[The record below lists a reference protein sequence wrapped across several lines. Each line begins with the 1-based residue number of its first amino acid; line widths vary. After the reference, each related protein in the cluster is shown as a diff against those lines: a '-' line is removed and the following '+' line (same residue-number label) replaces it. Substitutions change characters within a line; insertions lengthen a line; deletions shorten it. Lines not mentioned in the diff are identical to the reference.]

1 MSSQLWKYY
10 LQDDV
15 DRFRHLLETA
25 SYNVRPNQHR
35 AQSMQTPAAVSSS
48 PGTLSTSPTLLAK
61 MRKPSNF
68 SPHAANMPPLTKADI
83 NWRDSNGMTLLH
95 HAASSTTENALEF
108 AQALVEHPLID
119 LYPQDAEN
127 SWTALH
133 RAFYFGNI
141 TIARAILERD
151 SSDALR
157 RGIGGGLVKMKDRE
171 GLGPLDL
178 YAATIKDRTLRPE
191 GQRRPRAASDA
202 SEEEVDMDN
211 EQEIRSR
218 VNVFATNISGD
229 EVYTFGS
236 NKNITLGFGDED
248 DRQHPER
255 ITLKRPDHLLQ
266 RFYREHVKEYEKT
279 WATFDPVITQT
290 GHSAL
295 PRSLPVE
302 SMPWAV
308 KNRPLI
314 IQDVFMS
321 KLSTLVLTT
330 DPESNLYMCGHG
342 PGGRLGVGDEQS
354 RFRFVCVDGGALSH
368 KKIVTVALGQNHT
381 LAVDDRGEVFSWGS
395 NGYGQLGYTLPKTG
409 FKDEDPVSCVPAQI
423 FGPLKREIV
432 IGVAASRI
440 HSVAY
445 TSTSL
450 YTFGKNEGQLGIVDS
465 DARSLEFQVT
475 PRKVAASRFAAPI
488 VSVAAID
495 RATVCLLENHDVWV
509 FANYGYA
516 KIQFPLDGSNSFLK
530 DSFRVTRYDDTV
542 NHVSK
547 ITAGGD
553 TICAMSSSG
562 EVYTLSVSQRQDQGT
577 ASTTNPTKIRGALST
592 PQEIWS
598 LKKNNMAARD
608 VGVDADGSII
618 LTTEE
623 GSVWKR
629 SRRTKIKDGKSLEAI
644 QYKPKDYK
652 FSRIAGLSR
661 VTAVRSSAYGAYA
674 AVRRDCDVTKTQ
686 TLVEEQNIWSD
697 LFPLLCFHD
706 LSVQEDIPDSE
717 SEEPQPR
724 FWQGRKKLGEVQL
737 LRKHLLQSKDIEK
750 DLEEHLQQAANDN
763 FSEFDVIIA
772 SNVSDMRFP
781 AHQFILAGR
790 SRVLRAGLQTFNDN
804 HGGGFSVHD
813 LLIGERD
820 SSGRPV
826 LIFQGLDTL
835 TLVDFLLY
843 CYTDT
848 IVDFWHHTR
857 GSPKA
862 FRYRQVR
869 TELMKVAAKLE
880 LLKLEPAVRQMIE
893 PERCLHMDFEIATR
907 DQNYFANGDIRVQ
920 LSDGEVLVHG
930 AMVCQRC
937 PFFEG
942 MFMGRAG
949 GRWLEERR
957 GLLQNAS
964 DAVDVD
970 LQHIESDIFHMVL
983 RHIYADTGEELFD
996 DIVSADLDEFL
1007 DVVMEVMAV
1016 ANELMLDR
1024 LSQVCQRVVG
1034 QHVTTRNVCG
1044 LLNAI
1049 APSSVTEFKDASLEY
1064 LCLSLEAMLQGGLLD
1079 ELEEDLLLELDD
1091 IVRANQLALM
1101 PFAKS
1106 GRAEALLHERH
1117 PELAALIDR
1126 DRRIKLDSIMLHSK
1140 YQDLDGWGPNSF
1152 RGGSLDDGAYAKQK
1166 ARRKSK
1172 DAQAAAIDSTPR
1184 TKAAVPFLGTSIEES
1199 SLMDSIGAQSNAV
1212 ESEFERA
1219 LRSDTAVGTPTESWL
1234 DARGKSVTPHVATPK
1249 QSGLTPGM
1257 APATPA
1263 SSSSVPWAATPSPGA
1278 KLEMRDIMA
1287 QASSS
1292 RVSNLSL
1299 GIAASR
1305 EKASE
1310 DASAARS
1317 AAKMSQKER
1326 KRMQQVQQTAVVEIE
1341 EQIAAKVASP
1351 WQVVSGQKIPS
1362 LKDVIGEKPPSP
1374 GPSHRPQPVTR
1385 PSNTPQL
1392 TMRQTIAN
1400 PRPSP
1405 KPSAAFAASPKSLGP
1420 GSPIT
1425 SGHPS
1430 PRLGPQRV
1438 PSTQNTVKSPAPVS
1452 PHTQAQ
1458 AGPSL
1463 PVRPTPT
1470 PRQSQPQ
1477 SQRKPSQQTIASTL
1491 APPPPPD
1498 LTSRSFP
1505 SIQSVVHNPRV
1516 AEPALQLS
1524 LQEILE
1530 QQQYEKDIIKEA
1542 AAARSLQEIQAEQ
1555 EFQEWWD
1562 KEAARMKEDEEFAR
1576 LVAEGKTP
1584 ELAGAGKKKG
1594 GKRGG
1599 KQGQEKKKDVPQAQP
1614 ISQGQAASQGHA
1626 TPQGQAPK
1634 PRGGRGRGRGGAAVA
1649 HTPAAGSKA

>member
-25 SYNVRPNQHR
+25 SYNVRPNQHK

-68 SPHAANMPPLTKADI
+68 SPHAGNMPSLTKADI

-157 RGIGGGLVKMKDRE
+157 RGIGGGLVKIKDRE

-255 ITLKRPDHLLQ
+255 ITLKRPDRLLQ

-321 KLSTLVLTT
+321 KLSTAVLTT

-409 FKDEDPVSCVPAQI
+409 IKDEDPVSCVPAQI

-465 DARSLEFQVT
+465 DARSLEYQVT

-530 DSFRVTRYDDTV
+530 DSFRITRYDDTV
-542 NHVSK
+542 NHISK

-562 EVYTLSVSQRQDQGT
+562 EVYTLSVSQRQDQST

-706 LSVQEDIPDSE
+706 LSVQEDVPDSE

-724 FWQGRKKLGEVQL
+724 FWQGRKKLDEVQL

-750 DLEEHLQQAANDN
+750 DLEEHLRQAANEN

-772 SNVSDMRFP
+772 SNVSDLRFP

-790 SRVLRAGLQTFNDN
+790 SRVLRASLQTFND
-804 HGGGFSVHD
+804 GGDFSVPD
-813 LLIGERD
+813 LLICERD

-970 LQHIESDIFHMVL
+970 LQHIESDVFRMVL

-1152 RGGSLDDGAYAKQK
+1152 RGGSLDDGAHAKQK

-1184 TKAAVPFLGTSIEES
+1184 TKAAVSFLGTSIEES
-1199 SLMDSIGAQSNAV
+1199 SPMDSIGARSNGV
-1212 ESEFERA
+1212 ESEFERV

-1234 DARGKSVTPHVATPK
+1234 DARGKSVTPHAGTPK
-1249 QSGLTPGM
+1249 QGGLIPGM

-1362 LKDVIGEKPPSP
+1362 LKDVIGDKPPSP
-1374 GPSHRPQPVTR
+1374 GPSNRPQPVTR

-1430 PRLGPQRV
+1430 PRLGPQRA
-1438 PSTQNTVKSPAPVS
+1438 PSTQNTVKSPAPAS
-1452 PHTQAQ
+1452 PHIQAQ

-1505 SIQSVVHNPRV
+1505 SIQSVVHNPRA

-1562 KEAARMKEDEEFAR
+1562 KEAARMREDEEFAR

-1584 ELAGAGKKKG
+1584 EVTGVGKKKG

-1599 KQGQEKKKDVPQAQP
+1599 KQGQEKKKDVSQAQP
-1614 ISQGQAASQGHA
+1614 ISQGQA

-1649 HTPAAGSKA
+1649 HTTAGSSKS

>member
-1 MSSQLWKYY
+1 
-10 LQDDV
+10 
-15 DRFRHLLETA
+15 
-25 SYNVRPNQHR
+25 
-35 AQSMQTPAAVSSS
+35 
-48 PGTLSTSPTLLAK
+48 
-61 MRKPSNF
+61 
-68 SPHAANMPPLTKADI
+68 
-83 NWRDSNGMTLLH
+83 MTLLH

-119 LYPQDAEN
+119 LYLQDAEN

-157 RGIGGGLVKMKDRE
+157 RGIGGALVKMKDRE

-202 SEEEVDMDN
+202 SEEEVNMDD
-211 EQEIRSR
+211 EQEIRQR
-218 VNVFATNISGD
+218 VIEFATNISGD

-266 RFYREHVKEYEKT
+266 RFYREHVREYERT
-279 WATFDPVITQT
+279 WTTFDPVITQT
-290 GHSAL
+290 GRSAL

-302 SMPWAV
+302 SMPWVV

-321 KLSTLVLTT
+321 KLSTAVLTT

-342 PGGRLGVGDEQS
+342 PGGRLGTGDEQS
-354 RFRFVCVDGGALSH
+354 RFRFVCIDGGALSR
-368 KKIVTVALGQNHT
+368 KKIATVALGQNHT

-465 DARSLEFQVT
+465 DARSLEYQVA

-516 KIQFPLDGSNSFLK
+516 KIQFPLDGSSSFLK

-542 NHVSK
+542 NHISK

-562 EVYTLSVSQRQDQGT
+562 EVYTLSVSQRQDQGN
-577 ASTTNPTKIRGALST
+577 ASTTNPTKIRGALSA

-629 SRRTKIKDGKSLEAI
+629 SRRTKIKDGKSLDTI

-706 LSVQEDIPDSE
+706 LNVHEDVPDSE

-724 FWQGRKKLGEVQL
+724 FWQGRKKPDELQL

-750 DLEEHLQQAANDN
+750 DLERHLRLAADEES
-763 FSEFDVIIA
+763 SEFDAIIA
-772 SNVSDMRFP
+772 SNVCELRFP
-781 AHQFILAGR
+781 AHRFVLAGR
-790 SRVLRAGLQTFNDN
+790 SRVLRAGLQTFRD
-804 HGGGFSVHD
+804 GGDFSVPD
-813 LLIGERD
+813 LLICERD
-820 SSGRPV
+820 PSGRPV

-843 CYTDT
+843 CYTDS

-857 GSPKA
+857 GSPLA

-869 TELMKVAAKLE
+869 TELMKVSAKLE

-907 DQNYFANGDIRVQ
+907 DHNYFANGDIRVQ

-930 AMVCQRC
+930 ALVCQRC

-970 LQHIESDIFHMVL
+970 LQHIESNIFRMVL
-983 RHIYADTGEELFD
+983 RHIYSDTGEELFD

-1034 QHVTTRNVCG
+1034 QHVTTRYVCG

-1117 PELAALIDR
+1117 PELAGLIDR
-1126 DRRIKLDSIMLHSK
+1126 DRRVKLDSIMLHSK

-1166 ARRKSK
+1166 ARRKSR
-1172 DAQAAAIDSTPR
+1172 DAQSSAIDSTPR

-1199 SLMDSIGAQSNAV
+1199 SPLDLGTRLRGGD
-1212 ESEFERA
+1212 SEFESA
-1219 LRSDTAVGTPTESWL
+1219 LRRDTAVGTPTDFSF
-1234 DARGKSVTPHVATPK
+1234 DDRGKSIMPHAGTPK
-1249 QSGLTPGM
+1249 QSVIPGM
-1257 APATPA
+1257 TPATPA
-1263 SSSSVPWAATPSPGA
+1263 SSSSVPWAATPSPSA

-1287 QASSS
+1287 QASSN

-1317 AAKMSQKER
+1317 AAKLSQKER
-1326 KRMQQVQQTAVVEIE
+1326 KRMQQAQQSAVVEIE
-1341 EQIAAKVASP
+1341 EKIAAKVASP

-1362 LKDVIGEKPPSP
+1362 LKDVIGDKPPSP
-1374 GPSHRPQPVTR
+1374 GPSSRPQPVTR
-1385 PSNTPQL
+1385 TSTTPQL

-1400 PRPSP
+1400 P
-1405 KPSAAFAASPKSLGP
+1405 KPSSKSPAAFAASPKSLGP

-1430 PRLGPQRV
+1430 PRLGPQRAT
-1438 PSTQNTVKSPAPVS
+1438 STQNGVKSPAPAS
-1452 PHTQAQ
+1452 PRIQAQ

-1463 PVRPTPT
+1463 PVRPTPA

-1477 SQRKPSQQTIASTL
+1477 SQRKPSQQTAASTL

-1498 LTSRSFP
+1498 LSSRSFP
-1505 SIQSVVHNPRV
+1505 SIQSIVHNPRA

-1542 AAARSLQEIQAEQ
+1542 AAARSMQEIQAEQ

-1562 KEAARMKEDEEFAR
+1562 KEAARMREDEEFAR
-1576 LVAEGKTP
+1576 LIAEGKTP
-1584 ELAGAGKKKG
+1584 EQAGAAKKKG
-1594 GKRGG
+1594 GRRGG
-1599 KQGQEKKKDVPQAQP
+1599 KPQEKKKDGVVAQV
-1614 ISQGQAASQGHA
+1614 
-1626 TPQGQAPK
+1626 TPQGQTPGQVQGQPPK
-1634 PRGGRGRGRGGAAVA
+1634 ARGGRGRGRGGASAV
-1649 HTPAAGSKA
+1649 PAPGGSKA

>member
-1 MSSQLWKYY
+1 MSSHLWKFY

-15 DRFRHLLETA
+15 DRFRHVLETA
-25 SYNVRPNQHR
+25 SYNIRPQQNR
-35 AQSMQTPAAVSSS
+35 AHSMQTAAAAMSSS
-48 PGTLSTSPTLLAK
+48 PGTLSTSPVLTAK
-61 MRKPSNF
+61 MRKPSAV
-68 SPHAANMPPLTKADI
+68 PGNMAPLTKADI
-83 NWRDSNGMTLLH
+83 NWRDTNGMTLLH
-95 HAASSTTENALEF
+95 HAASSTSENALEF

-119 LYPQDAEN
+119 LYVQDAEN

-141 TIARAILERD
+141 TIARAIIERD
-151 SSDALR
+151 TSDALG
-157 RGIGGGLVKMKDRE
+157 RGIGGGLVKIKDRE

-178 YAATIKDRTLRPE
+178 YSATIKDRTLRPE
-191 GQRRPRAASDA
+191 GQQRARAGSDA
-202 SEEEVDMDN
+202 SEEEVVMND
-211 EQEIRSR
+211 EQEYRPR
-218 VNVFATNISGD
+218 VIEFATNISGD
-229 EVYTFGS
+229 ELYTFGS

-248 DRQHPER
+248 DRQNPER
-255 ITLKRPDHLLQ
+255 ITLRRPDHLLQ
-266 RFYREHVKEYEKT
+266 RFYREYVREYEKT

-290 GHSAL
+290 GQSAL

-302 SMPWAV
+302 SMPWV
-308 KNRPLI
+308 IKNRPLI

-321 KLSTLVLTT
+321 KLSTAVLTT

-342 PGGRLGVGDEQS
+342 PGGRLGTGDEQS
-354 RFRFVCVDGGALSH
+354 RFRFVCIEGGALSR
-368 KKIVTVALGQNHT
+368 KKIATVALGQNHT

-395 NGYGQLGYTLPKTG
+395 NGYGQLGYSLPKTG

-465 DARSLEFQVT
+465 DARSLEYQVT

-495 RATVCLLENHDVWV
+495 RATICLLENHDVWV

-516 KIQFPLDGSNSFLK
+516 KIQFPLDGSSSFLK

-542 NHVSK
+542 NHISK

-562 EVYTLSVSQRQDQGT
+562 EVYTLSVSQRQDQSN
-577 ASTTNPTKIRGALST
+577 ASTTNPTKIRGALSS

-629 SRRTKIKDGKSLEAI
+629 SRRTKIKDGKSMEAA
-644 QYKPKDYK
+644 QYKPKEYK

-661 VTAVRSSAYGAYA
+661 VTAVRSSSYGAYA
-674 AVRRDCDVTKTQ
+674 AVRRDCNVTKTQ
-686 TLVEEQNIWSD
+686 TLIQDKTIWAD

-706 LSVQEDIPDSE
+706 LPILEEEPDSE
-717 SEEPQPR
+717 SEMPQPR
-724 FWQGRKKLGEVQL
+724 FWQGRKKPDDIQL
-737 LRKHLLQSKDIEK
+737 LRKQILESKDIER
-750 DLEEHLQQAANDN
+750 DLEEHLRQSSSEDFA
-763 FSEFDVIIA
+763 EFDAIIT
-772 SNVSDMRFP
+772 SNTSDLRFP

-790 SRVLRAGLQTFNDN
+790 SRVLRAGLQALRDGGEFNIPE
-804 HGGGFSVHD
+804 
-813 LLIGERD
+813 LLICERD
-820 SSGRPV
+820 SLGRPV
-826 LIFQGLDTL
+826 LIFQGLDNL
-835 TLVDFLLY
+835 TLVNYLLY

-857 GSPKA
+857 RSPKMA

-893 PERCLHMDFEIATR
+893 PERCLHMDLEIATR
-907 DQNYFANGDIRVQ
+907 DEGYFANGDIRIQ
-920 LSDGEVLVHG
+920 LADDEVLVHG
-930 AMVCQRC
+930 SIVCQRC

-949 GRWLEERR
+949 GRWLDERR

-970 LQHIESDIFHMVL
+970 LQHIEPEIFRMIL
-983 RHIYADTGEELFD
+983 RHLYADTGEELFD
-996 DIVSADLDEFL
+996 SIVSADLDEFL
-1007 DVVMEVMAV
+1007 DVVMEVMSV

-1034 QHVTTRNVCG
+1034 QYVTTRNVCG

-1079 ELEEDLLLELDD
+1079 ELDEDLILELDA
-1091 IVRANQLALM
+1091 IVRDNQLALM

-1126 DRRIKLDSIMLHSK
+1126 DRQVKLDSIMLHTK
-1140 YQDLDGWGPNSF
+1140 HQDLDGWGPNSF
-1152 RGGSLDDGAYAKQK
+1152 RGGSLDDVTHARQK
-1166 ARRKSK
+1166 GRRKSK
-1172 DAQAAAIDSTPR
+1172 DAQSSTIEATLR
-1184 TKAAVPFLGTSIEES
+1184 VKAPLPSLATSMEEGS
-1199 SLMDSIGAQSNAV
+1199 ALDVDGMRAKNADT
-1212 ESEFERA
+1212 EFERA
-1219 LRSDTAVGTPTESWL
+1219 LRRDTAVGTPTDTWL
-1234 DARGKSVTPHVATPK
+1234 DPRGKPLTPHVGTPK
-1249 QSGLTPGM
+1249 QGGFPSAMT
-1257 APATPA
+1257 PATPA
-1263 SSSSVPWAATPSPGA
+1263 SASSVPWAATPSPGA
-1278 KLEMRDIMA
+1278 KLEMKDIMA

-1305 EKASE
+1305 EKATE
-1310 DASAARS
+1310 DASAMRS
-1317 AAKMSQKER
+1317 AAKLSQKER
-1326 KRMQQVQQTAVVEIE
+1326 KRMQQAQQSEVLEIE
-1341 EQIAAKVASP
+1341 ERIATKAASP

-1362 LKDVIGEKPPSP
+1362 LKDVIGEKPPLP
-1374 GPSHRPQPVTR
+1374 GPSNRPQPTTR
-1385 PSNTPQL
+1385 TSNTPHL

-1405 KPSAAFAASPKSLGP
+1405 KPASSFAASPKSLGP
-1420 GSPIT
+1420 GSPLA
-1425 SGHPS
+1425 SGLPS
-1430 PRLGPQRV
+1430 PRLGPQRM
-1438 PSTQNTVKSPAPVS
+1438 PSIQVGINSPAAAS
-1452 PHTQAQ
+1452 PKIQAQ
-1458 AGPSL
+1458 AASFAPARPS
-1463 PVRPTPT
+1463 PT

-1477 SQRKPSQQTIASTL
+1477 PQRKPSQQTAASTL

-1498 LTSRSFP
+1498 LSSQSFP
-1505 SIQSVVHNPRV
+1505 SIQSIVHNPKS

-1555 EFQEWWD
+1555 EFQQWWD
-1562 KEAARMKEDEEFAR
+1562 AEAARMKEDEEFAR
-1576 LVAEGKTP
+1576 LIAEGKTP
-1584 ELAGAGKKKG
+1584 EQAGRKKKG
-1594 GKRGG
+1594 RGG
-1599 KQGQEKKKDVPQAQP
+1599 KQGGQDKKREQVRQAAPEKQDKKKLEANVNGHGA
-1614 ISQGQAASQGHA
+1614 QGQS
-1626 TPQGQAPK
+1626 TK
-1634 PRGGRGRGRGGAAVA
+1634 SRGGRGRGRGGAAIA
-1649 HTPAAGSKA
+1649 PAVGGSRDA

>member
-1 MSSQLWKYY
+1 MSSHLWKYY

-25 SYNVRPNQHR
+25 SYNVRPNNNNRPQHM
-35 AQSMQTPAAVSSS
+35 ASPAAVSSS
-48 PGTLSTSPTLLAK
+48 PGALSTSPTLTTKA
-61 MRKPSNF
+61 RKPSTF
-68 SPHAANMPPLTKADI
+68 SPHSGPVPSLTRADI
-83 NWRDSNGMTLLH
+83 NWRDANGMTLLH
-95 HAASSTTENALEF
+95 HAASSTSDNAHDF

-119 LYPQDAEN
+119 LYLQDSEN

-151 SSDALR
+151 SSDAFG
-157 RGIGGGLVKMKDRE
+157 RGTGGGLIKIKDRE

-178 YAATIKDRTLRPE
+178 YSATIKDRTLRPE
-191 GQRRPRAASDA
+191 GQGRPRAGSDA
-202 SEEEVDMDN
+202 SEDEVDMSD
-211 EQEIRSR
+211 EQETRPR
-218 VNVFATNISGD
+218 VIEFATNIAGD

-248 DRQHPER
+248 DRQNPER

-266 RFYREHVKEYEKT
+266 RFYREYVREYEKV
-279 WATFDPVITQT
+279 WAPFDPVIAET
-290 GHSAL
+290 GHSSL

-302 SMPWAV
+302 SMPWVV

-321 KLSTLVLTT
+321 KLSTAVLTT

-342 PGGRLGVGDEQS
+342 PGGRLGTGNEQT
-354 RFRFVCVDGGALSH
+354 RFNFVCIEGGALSR
-368 KKIVTVALGQNHT
+368 KKTATVALGQNHT

-409 FKDEDPVSCVPAQI
+409 VSDEDPVSCVPTQI

-465 DARSLEFQVT
+465 DARSLEIQIT

-516 KIQFPLDGSNSFLK
+516 KIQFPLDGSSSFLK

-542 NHVSK
+542 NHICK

-562 EVYTLSVSQRQDQGT
+562 EIYTLSVSQRQDQAN
-577 ASTTNPTKIRGALST
+577 ASTTNPTKIRGALSA

-629 SRRTKIKDGKSLEAI
+629 SRRAKIKDGKALNTAE
-644 QYKPKDYK
+644 YKPKDYK
-652 FSRIAGLSR
+652 FSRIQGLTR
-661 VTAVRSSAYGAYA
+661 VTAVRASAYGAYA

-686 TLVEEQNIWSD
+686 TLVEEQTIWKD

-706 LSVQEDIPDSE
+706 LPIPEDEHDSE
-717 SEEPQPR
+717 SEEPRPR
-724 FWQGRKKLGEVQL
+724 FWQGRNKQDAVQL
-737 LRKHLLQSKDIEK
+737 LRKQLLEANDLEK
-750 DLEEHLQQAANDN
+750 ELEEHLRQASVDG
-763 FSEFDVIIA
+763 FTEFDAIIG
-772 SNVSDMRFP
+772 SSVSDLRLP

-790 SRVLRAGLQTFNDN
+790 SRTLRT
-804 HGGGFSVHD
+804 GFQALREDREFAVPE
-813 LLIGERD
+813 LLTCEKD
-820 SSGRPV
+820 SLGRPII
-826 LIFQGLDTL
+826 IFQGLDTL

-848 IVDFWHHTR
+848 IVDYWHHTR
-857 GSPKA
+857 RSPKMA

-869 TELMKVAAKLE
+869 TELMKVAAKLD
-880 LLKLEPAVRQMIE
+880 LHKLEPAVRQMIE
-893 PERCLHMDFEIATR
+893 PERSLHMDLEVATR
-907 DQNYFANGDIRVQ
+907 DQNYFANGDVRVQ
-920 LSDGEVLVHG
+920 LADDEVLVHG
-930 AMVCQRC
+930 SMVCQRC

-949 GRWLEERR
+949 GRWLDERR

-964 DAVDVD
+964 DAVDID
-970 LQHIESDIFHMVL
+970 LQHIESHIFRMVL
-983 RHIYADTGEELFD
+983 RHLYADTGEELFE
-996 DIVSADLDEFL
+996 DIVSADLDEFF
-1007 DVVMEVMAV
+1007 DIVMEVMAV

-1024 LSQVCQRVVG
+1024 LSQVCQKVVG
-1034 QHVTTRNVCG
+1034 QYVTTRNVCG

-1079 ELEEDLLLELDD
+1079 ELDEDLLIELDA
-1091 IVRANQLALM
+1091 IVRDNQLAFM

-1126 DRRIKLDSIMLHSK
+1126 DRQIKLDSIMLHSK
-1140 YQDLDGWGPNSF
+1140 HQDLDGWGPNSF
-1152 RGGSLDDGAYAKQK
+1152 RARSMEDGALSLAQQK

-1172 DAQAAAIDSTPR
+1172 DAQSAVAESAAKG
-1184 TKAAVPFLGTSIEES
+1184 KAAVLSLGSSVDEGS
-1199 SLMDSIGAQSNAV
+1199 SLEVGSVKEKD
-1212 ESEFERA
+1212 SEFEKT
-1219 LRSDTAVGTPTESWL
+1219 LRRDTAVGTPTDSWL
-1234 DARGKSVTPHVATPK
+1234 DHRGKPNTPHTGTPK
-1249 QSGLTPGM
+1249 EGGFSPAMT
-1257 APATPA
+1257 PATPA
-1263 SSSSVPWAATPSPGA
+1263 SISGVPWAATPSPGA
-1278 KLEMRDIMA
+1278 KLEMKDIMA

-1305 EKASE
+1305 EQANASQEKVKAE
-1310 DASAARS
+1310 ASAAGS
-1317 AAKMSQKER
+1317 FAKLSQKER
-1326 KRMQQVQQTAVVEIE
+1326 KKMQQAQQSAVMEIE
-1341 EQIAAKVASP
+1341 EKIAAKTASP
-1351 WQVVSGQKIPS
+1351 WQVVSGQKVPS
-1362 LKDVIGEKPPSP
+1362 LKDVIGDGQSSP
-1374 GPSHRPQPVTR
+1374 GPSTRPQPTSRV
-1385 PSNTPQL
+1385 SSTPQL

-1400 PRPSP
+1400 PKPLP
-1405 KPSAAFAASPKSLGP
+1405 KAAAVAASPKNISP
-1420 GSPIT
+1420 GSPGAL
-1425 SGHPS
+1425 SQPS
-1430 PRLGPQRV
+1430 PRLGPQRS
-1438 PSTQNTVKSPAPVS
+1438 PSGQANPKPPTSASPKIEPSSRPS
-1452 PHTQAQ
+1452 P
-1458 AGPSL
+1458 S
-1463 PVRPTPT
+1463 
-1470 PRQSQPQ
+1470 PRQPI
-1477 SQRKPSQQTIASTL
+1477 RKPSNQATNLASTL
-1491 APPPPPD
+1491 APPAPPD
-1498 LTSRSFP
+1498 LSSQSFP
-1505 SIQSVVHNPRV
+1505 SIQSIVHSPRT
-1516 AEPALQLS
+1516 AEPSLQLS
-1524 LQEILE
+1524 MQEILE

-1562 KEAARMKEDEEFAR
+1562 KEAARMREDEGLAR
-1576 LVAEGKTP
+1576 LIAEGK
-1584 ELAGAGKKKG
+1584 ADGKGKRRGGG

-1599 KQGQEKKKDVPQAQP
+1599 KQDANKEGGRKEVKEKTQSQ
-1614 ISQGQAASQGHA
+1614 SHGQGQG
-1626 TPQGQAPK
+1626 QGQGPEQRGK
-1634 PRGGRGRGRGGAAVA
+1634 GGRGGRGRGRGASVAAVGA
-1649 HTPAAGSKA
+1649 SRGG

>member
-1 MSSQLWKYY
+1 
-10 LQDDV
+10 
-15 DRFRHLLETA
+15 
-25 SYNVRPNQHR
+25 
-35 AQSMQTPAAVSSS
+35 MQAPAAVSSS
-48 PGTLSTSPTLLAK
+48 PGTLSTSPTLTAK
-61 MRKPSNF
+61 ARKPSNF
-68 SPHAANMPPLTKADI
+68 SPHAGNMPSLTKADV

-119 LYPQDAEN
+119 LYLQDAEN

-178 YAATIKDRTLRPE
+178 YAATIRDRTLRPE

-266 RFYREHVKEYEKT
+266 RFYREHVREYEKT
-279 WATFDPVITQT
+279 WATYDPVITQT

-321 KLSTLVLTT
+321 KLSTAVLTT

-354 RFRFVCVDGGALSH
+354 RFRFVCIDGGALSR
-368 KKIVTVALGQNHT
+368 KKLATVALGQNHT

-409 FKDEDPVSCVPAQI
+409 IKDEDPVSCVPAQI

-432 IGVAASRI
+432 IGVAASRM

-465 DARSLEFQVT
+465 DARSLEYQVT

-495 RATVCLLENHDVWV
+495 RATICLLENHDVWV

-516 KIQFPLDGSNSFLK
+516 KIQFPLDGSSSFLK

-542 NHVSK
+542 NHISK

-562 EVYTLSVSQRQDQGT
+562 EVYTLSVSQRTDQGI

-629 SRRTKIKDGKSLEAI
+629 SRRTKIKDGKSLETI

-706 LSVQEDIPDSE
+706 LSIQEDVPDSE

-724 FWQGRKKLGEVQL
+724 FWQGRKKPDEVQL

-750 DLEEHLQQAANDN
+750 DLEEHLRQPANEN
-763 FSEFDVIIA
+763 FSGFDAIIA
-772 SNVSDMRFP
+772 SNVSELRFP

-790 SRVLRAGLQTFNDN
+790 SRVLRAGLQTFSD
-804 HGGGFSVHD
+804 GGDFSVSD
-813 LLIGERD
+813 LLISERD

-826 LIFQGLDTL
+826 IIFQGLDTL

-843 CYTDT
+843 CYTDS

-857 GSPKA
+857 GSPMA

-893 PERCLHMDFEIATR
+893 PERCLHMDLEIATR

-957 GLLQNAS
+957 GLLQNAT

-970 LQHIESDIFHMVL
+970 LQHIESDIFRMVL

-996 DIVSADLDEFL
+996 DIVSTDLDEFL

-1126 DRRIKLDSIMLHSK
+1126 DRHIKLDSIMLHSK

-1172 DAQAAAIDSTPR
+1172 DAQSSAMDSTPR
-1184 TKAAVPFLGTSIEES
+1184 TKAAAPFLGTSIEES
-1199 SLMDSIGAQSNAV
+1199 SPLDLNGTRPRGA

-1219 LRSDTAVGTPTESWL
+1219 LRRDTAVGTPTDSWL
-1234 DARGKSVTPHVATPK
+1234 DSRGKSVTPHA
-1249 QSGLTPGM
+1249 GTPGGYISGM
-1257 APATPA
+1257 TPATPA

-1326 KRMQQVQQTAVVEIE
+1326 KRMQQVQQSAVVEIE
-1341 EQIAAKVASP
+1341 EKIAAKVASP

-1362 LKDVIGEKPPSP
+1362 LKDVIGDKPPSP
-1374 GPSHRPQPVTR
+1374 GPSSRPQPANRT
-1385 PSNTPQL
+1385 SNTPQL

-1400 PRPSP
+1400 PKPSP
-1405 KPSAAFAASPKSLGP
+1405 KPPAAFAASPKSLGP

-1438 PSTQNTVKSPAPVS
+1438 PSAQAVAKSPAPAS
-1452 PHTQAQ
+1452 PRIQAQ

-1477 SQRKPSQQTIASTL
+1477 PQRKPSQQTAASTL

-1505 SIQSVVHNPRV
+1505 SIQSVVHNPRA

-1576 LVAEGKTP
+1576 LIAEGKTP
-1584 ELAGAGKKKG
+1584 EQAGAGKKKG
-1594 GKRGG
+1594 GRRGG
-1599 KQGQEKKKDVPQAQP
+1599 KPQEKKKEGNVAGQAVQ
-1614 ISQGQAASQGHA
+1614 QGQAIPQGKA
-1626 TPQGQAPK
+1626 TPQGQSQGQSQGQPSKA
-1634 PRGGRGRGRGGAAVA
+1634 RSGRGKGKGGASVA
-1649 HTPAAGSKA
+1649 PTPAAGGSKA

>member
-1 MSSQLWKYY
+1 MSSHLWKYY

-25 SYNVRPNQHR
+25 SYNVRPHQHR
-35 AQSMQTPAAVSSS
+35 AQSMQSPAAVSSS
-48 PGTLSTSPTLLAK
+48 PGTLSTSPTLTAK
-61 MRKPSNF
+61 ARKPSHF
-68 SPHAANMPPLTKADI
+68 SPHAGNVPPLTRADI
-83 NWRDSNGMTLLH
+83 NWRDANGMTLLH
-95 HAASSTTENALEF
+95 HAASSTSENALEF

-119 LYPQDAEN
+119 LYLQDTEN

-141 TIARAILERD
+141 TIARAIIERD
-151 SSDALR
+151 TSDALG
-157 RGIGGGLVKMKDRE
+157 RGIGGGLVKIKDRE

-178 YAATIKDRTLRPE
+178 YSATIKDRTLRPE
-191 GQRRPRAASDA
+191 GQGRPRAGSDA
-202 SEEEVDMDN
+202 SEEEADISD
-211 EQEIRSR
+211 EQEARTR
-218 VNVFATNISGD
+218 VIEFATNISGD

-248 DRQHPER
+248 DRQYPER

-266 RFYREHVKEYEKT
+266 RFYREYVRDYEKT

-302 SMPWAV
+302 SMPWVV

-314 IQDVFMS
+314 IQDVFMA
-321 KLSTLVLTT
+321 KLSTAVLTT

-342 PGGRLGVGDEQS
+342 PGGRLGTGDEQS
-354 RFRFVCVDGGALSH
+354 RFRFVCIENGALSR
-368 KKIVTVALGQNHT
+368 KKIATVALGQNHT
-381 LAVDDRGEVFSWGS
+381 LAVDARGEVFSWGS
-395 NGYGQLGYTLPKTG
+395 NLYGQLGYSLPKTG
-409 FKDEDPVSCVPAQI
+409 IKDEDPVSCVPAQI

-465 DARSLEFQVT
+465 DARSLEYQIT

-488 VSVAAID
+488 VSAVAID
-495 RATVCLLENHDVWV
+495 RATICLLENHDVWV

-516 KIQFPLDGSNSFLK
+516 KIQFPLDGSSSFLK

-542 NHVSK
+542 NHISK

-562 EVYTLSVSQRQDQGT
+562 EVYTLSVSQRQDQAN
-577 ASTTNPTKIRGALST
+577 ASTTNPTKIRGALSA

-629 SRRTKIKDGKSLEAI
+629 SRRTKIKDGKSMDAV

-686 TLVEEQNIWSD
+686 TLVEEKTIWRD
-697 LFPLLCFHD
+697 LFSLLCFHD
-706 LSVQEDIPDSE
+706 LPVHADESDSE

-724 FWQGRKKLGEVQL
+724 FWQGRKKPDEVQL
-737 LRKHLLQSKDIEK
+737 LRKQLLESKDIEK
-750 DLEEHLQQAANDN
+750 DLEEHLRQTSDEDFA
-763 FSEFDVIIA
+763 EFDAIIGT
-772 SNVSDMRFP
+772 NVSELRFP

-790 SRVLRAGLQTFNDN
+790 SRILRNGFQSLKDN
-804 HGGGFSVHD
+804 SVFSVPELMTCEHD
-813 LLIGERD
+813 
-820 SSGRPV
+820 SVGRPV
-826 LIFQGLDTL
+826 IIFQGLDIL

-857 GSPKA
+857 LSPKLA

-869 TELMKVAAKLE
+869 TELMKIAAKLE

-893 PERCLHMDFEIATR
+893 PEQCLHMDLDIAAR
-907 DQNYFANGDIRVQ
+907 DQGYFANGDIRVQ
-920 LSDGEVLVHG
+920 LVDDEVLVHG
-930 AMVCQRC
+930 SMVCQRC

-957 GLLQNAS
+957 GMLQNAS

-970 LQHIESDIFHMVL
+970 LQHIESNIFRMVI
-983 RHIYADTGEELFD
+983 RHIYTDAGEELFD

-1049 APSSVTEFKDASLEY
+1049 APSSVTEFKDAGLEY
-1064 LCLSLEAMLQGGLLD
+1064 LCLSLEGMLQGGLLD
-1079 ELEEDLLLELDD
+1079 ELDEDLLLELDD
-1091 IVRANQLALM
+1091 IVRDNQLALM

-1106 GRAEALLHERH
+1106 GRAEAMLHERH

-1126 DRRIKLDSIMLHSK
+1126 DRQIKLDSIMLHTK
-1140 YQDLDGWGPNSF
+1140 HQDIDGWGPNSF
-1152 RGGSLDDGAYAKQK
+1152 RGGSIEDNGHAKPK

-1172 DAQAAAIDSTPR
+1172 DAQSAAIESAPKG
-1184 TKAAVPFLGTSIEES
+1184 KAVSSLGTSIEEGS
-1199 SLMDSIGAQSNAV
+1199 ALDFGGTKVRA
-1212 ESEFERA
+1212 ESDLETA
-1219 LRSDTAVGTPTESWL
+1219 LRRDTAVGTPTDSLL
-1234 DARGKSVTPHVATPK
+1234 DPKGKAATPHAGTPK
-1249 QSGLTPGM
+1249 QGGFGSTM
-1257 APATPA
+1257 TPATPA
-1263 SSSSVPWAATPSPGA
+1263 SASSVPWAATPSPGA

-1310 DASAARS
+1310 DASAARA

-1326 KRMQQVQQTAVVEIE
+1326 KKMQQAQQSAVVEIE
-1341 EQIAAKVASP
+1341 EKIAAKVASP

-1362 LKDVIGEKPPSP
+1362 LKDVIGDKPTSP
-1374 GPSHRPQPVTR
+1374 GPLGRPPPTPR
-1385 PSNTPQL
+1385 TSTTPQL

-1400 PRPSP
+1400 P
-1405 KPSAAFAASPKSLGP
+1405 KPSSKPAAAIAASPKNIGP
-1420 GSPIT
+1420 GSPIV
-1425 SGHPS
+1425 SNQPS
-1430 PRLGPQRV
+1430 PRLGPQRAPPNQV
-1438 PSTQNTVKSPAPVS
+1438 SGKSPTPAS
-1452 PHTQAQ
+1452 PRIQAQ
-1458 AGPSL
+1458 ASPFAPARPS
-1463 PVRPTPT
+1463 PT

-1477 SQRKPSQQTIASTL
+1477 PQRKASAQQTAASTL

-1498 LTSRSFP
+1498 LSSQSFP
-1505 SIQSVVHNPRV
+1505 SIQSIVHSPRA

-1576 LVAEGKTP
+1576 LIAEGKTP
-1584 ELAGAGKKKG
+1584 EQAGRKKS

-1599 KQGQEKKKDVPQAQP
+1599 KQAGPEKKKGEQAAQDKKKTEPTASSQP
-1614 ISQGQAASQGHA
+1614 PTQGQSS
-1626 TPQGQAPK
+1626 K
-1634 PRGGRGRGRGGAAVA
+1634 PRGGRGRGRGGSAA
-1649 HTPAAGSKA
+1649 PAGASRDG

>member
-25 SYNVRPNQHR
+25 SYNVRPNQHK

-68 SPHAANMPPLTKADI
+68 SPHAGNMPSLTKADI

-157 RGIGGGLVKMKDRE
+157 RGIGGGLVKIKDRE

-266 RFYREHVKEYEKT
+266 RFYREHVKEYEKM

-321 KLSTLVLTT
+321 KLSTAVLTT

-409 FKDEDPVSCVPAQI
+409 IKDEDPVSCVPAQI

-465 DARSLEFQVT
+465 DARSLEYQVT

-530 DSFRVTRYDDTV
+530 DSFRITRYDDTV
-542 NHVSK
+542 NHISK

-562 EVYTLSVSQRQDQGT
+562 EVYTLSVSQRQDQST

-706 LSVQEDIPDSE
+706 LSVQEDVPDSE

-724 FWQGRKKLGEVQL
+724 FWQGRKKLDEVQL

-750 DLEEHLQQAANDN
+750 DLEEHLRQAANEN

-772 SNVSDMRFP
+772 SNVSDLRFP

-790 SRVLRAGLQTFNDN
+790 SRVLRASLQTFND
-804 HGGGFSVHD
+804 GGDFSVPD
-813 LLIGERD
+813 LLICERD

-970 LQHIESDIFHMVL
+970 LQHIESDVFRMVL

-1152 RGGSLDDGAYAKQK
+1152 RGGSLDDGAHAKQK

-1184 TKAAVPFLGTSIEES
+1184 TKAAVSFLGTSIEES
-1199 SLMDSIGAQSNAV
+1199 SPMDSIGARSNGV
-1212 ESEFERA
+1212 ESEFERV

-1234 DARGKSVTPHVATPK
+1234 DARGKSVTPHAGTPK
-1249 QSGLTPGM
+1249 QGGLIPGM

-1362 LKDVIGEKPPSP
+1362 LKDVIGDKPPSP
-1374 GPSHRPQPVTR
+1374 GPSNRPQPVTR

-1430 PRLGPQRV
+1430 PRLGPQRA
-1438 PSTQNTVKSPAPVS
+1438 PSTQNTVKSPAPAS
-1452 PHTQAQ
+1452 PHIQAQ

-1505 SIQSVVHNPRV
+1505 SIQSVVHNPRA

-1562 KEAARMKEDEEFAR
+1562 KEAARMREDEEFAR

-1584 ELAGAGKKKG
+1584 EVTGVGKKKG

-1599 KQGQEKKKDVPQAQP
+1599 KQGQEKKKDVSQAQP
-1614 ISQGQAASQGHA
+1614 ISQGQA

-1649 HTPAAGSKA
+1649 HTTAGSSKS

>member
-1 MSSQLWKYY
+1 MSSHLWKYY

-15 DRFRHLLETA
+15 DRFRHALETA
-25 SYNVRPNQHR
+25 SYNVRPHQNR
-35 AQSMQTPAAVSSS
+35 AQSMHAPAAVSSS
-48 PGTLSTSPTLLAK
+48 PGTLSTSPTLNTKA
-61 MRKPSNF
+61 RKPSNF
-68 SPHAANMPPLTKADI
+68 SPHAGNMPPLTKADI

-95 HAASSTTENALEF
+95 HAASSPTENALEF

-119 LYPQDAEN
+119 LYLQDAEN

-157 RGIGGGLVKMKDRE
+157 RGIGGALVKMKDRE

-202 SEEEVDMDN
+202 SEEEVNMDD
-211 EQEIRSR
+211 EQEIRQR
-218 VNVFATNISGD
+218 VIEFATNISGD

-266 RFYREHVKEYEKT
+266 RFYREHVREYERT
-279 WATFDPVITQT
+279 WTTFDPVITQT
-290 GHSAL
+290 GRSAL

-302 SMPWAV
+302 SMPWVV

-321 KLSTLVLTT
+321 KLSTAVLTT

-342 PGGRLGVGDEQS
+342 PGGRLGTGDEQS
-354 RFRFVCVDGGALSH
+354 RFRFVCIDGGALSR
-368 KKIVTVALGQNHT
+368 KKIATVALGQNHT

-465 DARSLEFQVT
+465 DARSLEYQVT

-516 KIQFPLDGSNSFLK
+516 KIQFPLDGSSSFLK

-542 NHVSK
+542 NHISK

-562 EVYTLSVSQRQDQGT
+562 EVYTLSVSQRQDQGN
-577 ASTTNPTKIRGALST
+577 ASTTNPTKIRGALSA

-629 SRRTKIKDGKSLEAI
+629 SRRTKIKDGKSLDTI

-697 LFPLLCFHD
+697 LFSLLCFHD
-706 LSVQEDIPDSE
+706 LNVHEDVPDSE

-724 FWQGRKKLGEVQL
+724 FWQGRKKPDEVQL
-737 LRKHLLQSKDIEK
+737 LRKHLLTSKDIEK
-750 DLEEHLQQAANDN
+750 DLKGHLRLAADED
-763 FSEFDVIIA
+763 FSEYDAVIA
-772 SNVSDMRFP
+772 SNVSELRFP
-781 AHQFILAGR
+781 THQFVLAGR
-790 SRVLRAGLQTFNDN
+790 SRVLRAGLQTFRD
-804 HGGGFSVHD
+804 GGDFSVPD
-813 LLIGERD
+813 LLICERD

-843 CYTDT
+843 CYTDS

-857 GSPKA
+857 GSPLA

-907 DQNYFANGDIRVQ
+907 DPNYFANGDIRVQ

-930 AMVCQRC
+930 ALVCQRC

-970 LQHIESDIFHMVL
+970 LQHIESNIFRMVL

-996 DIVSADLDEFL
+996 DIVSVDLDEFL

-1117 PELAALIDR
+1117 PELAGLIDR

-1166 ARRKSK
+1166 ARRKSR
-1172 DAQAAAIDSTPR
+1172 DAQSSAIDSTPR

-1199 SLMDSIGAQSNAV
+1199 SPLNLNGTQPRGG
-1212 ESEFERA
+1212 ESEFERT
-1219 LRSDTAVGTPTESWL
+1219 LRRDTAVGTPTDSSL
-1234 DARGKSVTPHVATPK
+1234 DDRGKSIMPHAGTPK
-1249 QSGLTPGM
+1249 QSVIPGM
-1257 APATPA
+1257 TPATPA

-1326 KRMQQVQQTAVVEIE
+1326 KRMQQAQQSAVVEIE
-1341 EQIAAKVASP
+1341 EKIAAKVASP

-1362 LKDVIGEKPPSP
+1362 LKDVIGDKPPSP
-1374 GPSHRPQPVTR
+1374 GPSSRPQPVTR
-1385 PSNTPQL
+1385 TSTTPQL

-1400 PRPSP
+1400 PKPSP
-1405 KPSAAFAASPKSLGP
+1405 KPPAAFAASPKSLGP

-1425 SGHPS
+1425 SGQPS
-1430 PRLGPQRV
+1430 PRLGPQRA
-1438 PSTQNTVKSPAPVS
+1438 PSSQTGVKSPAPAS
-1452 PHTQAQ
+1452 PRIPAQ
-1458 AGPSL
+1458 SGPSL
-1463 PVRPTPT
+1463 PVRPAPA

-1477 SQRKPSQQTIASTL
+1477 SQRKPSQQTAASTL

-1498 LTSRSFP
+1498 LSSQSFP
-1505 SIQSVVHNPRV
+1505 SIQSIVHNPRA

-1542 AAARSLQEIQAEQ
+1542 AAARSMQEIQAEQ

-1562 KEAARMKEDEEFAR
+1562 KEAARMREDEEFAR
-1576 LVAEGKTP
+1576 LIAEGKTP
-1584 ELAGAGKKKG
+1584 EQAGAAKKKG
-1594 GKRGG
+1594 GRRGG
-1599 KQGQEKKKDVPQAQP
+1599 KPQEKKKDGVTAQ
-1614 ISQGQAASQGHA
+1614 A
-1626 TPQGQAPK
+1626 TPQGQTSGQQVQGQPPK
-1634 PRGGRGRGRGGAAVA
+1634 SRGGRGRGRGGASVA
-1649 HTPAAGSKA
+1649 MTPAAGGSKA

>member
-1 MSSQLWKYY
+1 MSSHLWKYY

-25 SYNVRPNQHR
+25 SYNVRPHQHR

-48 PGTLSTSPTLLAK
+48 PGTLSTSPTLTAK
-61 MRKPSNF
+61 ARKPSNF
-68 SPHAANMPPLTKADI
+68 SPNAGNMPPLTRADI
-83 NWRDSNGMTLLH
+83 NWRDANGMTLLH
-95 HAASSTTENALEF
+95 HAASSTSENALEF

-119 LYPQDAEN
+119 LYLQDAEN

-151 SSDALR
+151 TSDALG
-157 RGIGGGLVKMKDRE
+157 RGIGGGLVKIKDRE

-191 GQRRPRAASDA
+191 GQRRPRAGSDA
-202 SEEEVDMDN
+202 SEEEMPIDD
-211 EQEIRSR
+211 EQEVRTR
-218 VNVFATNISGD
+218 VIEFATNISGD

-248 DRQHPER
+248 DRQYPER

-266 RFYREHVKEYEKT
+266 RFYREHVREYEKT
-279 WATFDPVITQT
+279 WTTFDPVITQT

-302 SMPWAV
+302 SMPWAI

-321 KLSTLVLTT
+321 KLSTAVLTT

-354 RFRFVCVDGGALSH
+354 RFRFVCIEGGALSR
-368 KKIVTVALGQNHT
+368 KKIATVALGQNHT

-409 FKDEDPVSCVPAQI
+409 IMDEDPVSCVPAQI

-465 DARSLEFQVT
+465 DARSLEYQVT

-516 KIQFPLDGSNSFLK
+516 KIQFPLDGSSSFLK

-542 NHVSK
+542 NHISK

-562 EVYTLSVSQRQDQGT
+562 EVYTLSVSQRQDQAN
-577 ASTTNPTKIRGALST
+577 ASTTNPTKIRGALSA

-629 SRRTKIKDGKSLEAI
+629 SRRTKIKDGKSLDAV

-686 TLVEEQNIWSD
+686 TLVDEQTIWKD
-697 LFPLLCFHD
+697 LFPLLCFYD
-706 LSVQEDIPDSE
+706 LSIHGDVPDSE

-724 FWQGRKKLGEVQL
+724 FWQGRKKPDEVQL
-737 LRKHLLQSKDIEK
+737 LRKHLLESKDVEK
-750 DLEEHLQQAANDN
+750 DLEEHLRQAANDN
-763 FSEFDVIIA
+763 SSGFDVIVA
-772 SNVSDMRFP
+772 SNVSDLRFP

-790 SRVLRAGLQTFNDN
+790 SRVLRAGFQAIRDGSDF
-804 HGGGFSVHD
+804 HVSE
-813 LLIGERD
+813 LLICERD

-826 LIFQGLDTL
+826 LIFQGLDAL
-835 TLVDFLLY
+835 TLVDLLLY

-857 GSPKA
+857 RSPMA

-893 PERCLHMDFEIATR
+893 PERCLHMDLVIAAR

-920 LSDGEVLVHG
+920 LSDGELLVHG

-964 DAVDVD
+964 DAIDVD
-970 LQHIESDIFHMVL
+970 LQHIETNIFQMVL

-1079 ELEEDLLLELDD
+1079 ELDEDLLLELDD

-1117 PELAALIDR
+1117 PALAASIDR
-1126 DRRIKLDSIMLHSK
+1126 DRQIKLDSIMLHTK
-1140 YQDLDGWGPNSF
+1140 HQDLDGWGPNSF
-1152 RGGSLDDGAYAKQK
+1152 RGGSLDDSSHAKQK

-1172 DAQAAAIDSTPR
+1172 DAQSSAVDSTPR
-1184 TKAAVPFLGTSIEES
+1184 VKSAVPSLGTSIKES
-1199 SLMDSIGAQSNAV
+1199 SLMDLNTTQRTGV
-1212 ESEFERA
+1212 ESEFERS
-1219 LRSDTAVGTPTESWL
+1219 LRRDTAVGTPTDSWL
-1234 DARGKSVTPHVATPK
+1234 DPRGKPTTPQAGTPK
-1249 QSGLTPGM
+1249 QGGLASGMT
-1257 APATPA
+1257 PATSA

-1278 KLEMRDIMA
+1278 KLEMKDIMA

-1326 KRMQQVQQTAVVEIE
+1326 KRMQQAQQSAVAEIE
-1341 EQIAAKVASP
+1341 EKIAAKVASP

-1374 GPSHRPQPVTR
+1374 GLSNRPQLTTR
-1385 PSNTPQL
+1385 PSTTPQL

-1400 PRPSP
+1400 PKPSP
-1405 KPSAAFAASPKSLGP
+1405 KPPTAAVAASPKSLGP

-1425 SGHPS
+1425 SGYPS
-1430 PRLGPQRV
+1430 PRLGPQRT
-1438 PSTQNTVKSPAPVS
+1438 PSAQTGTKSPVPVS
-1452 PHTQAQ
+1452 PRILPQ
-1458 AGPSL
+1458 AG

-1477 SQRKPSQQTIASTL
+1477 PQRKPSAQTAAATL

-1498 LTSRSFP
+1498 LSSQSFP
-1505 SIQSVVHNPRV
+1505 SIQSIVHSPRNP
-1516 AEPALQLS
+1516 EPALQLS

-1562 KEAARMKEDEEFAR
+1562 NEARRMKEDEEFAR
-1576 LVAEGKTP
+1576 LIAEGKDP
-1584 ELAGAGKKKG
+1584 NAGQKKKG
-1594 GKRGG
+1594 RSGRGG
-1599 KQGQEKKKDVPQAQP
+1599 KQSVKDQDKEKDVQSAGGGAPQAQ
-1614 ISQGQAASQGHA
+1614 AS
-1626 TPQGQAPK
+1626 K
-1634 PRGGRGRGRGGAAVA
+1634 NRGGRGRGGGRGGAAVA
-1649 HTPAAGSKA
+1649 AQAGGSKV

>member
-1 MSSQLWKYY
+1 M
-10 LQDDV
+10 
-15 DRFRHLLETA
+15 
-25 SYNVRPNQHR
+25 
-35 AQSMQTPAAVSSS
+35 QSPAAVSSS
-48 PGTLSTSPTLLAK
+48 PGTLSTSPTLTAK
-61 MRKPSNF
+61 ARKPSTF
-68 SPHAANMPPLTKADI
+68 SPHAGNMPPLTKADI

-95 HAASSTTENALEF
+95 HAASSTSENALEF

-119 LYPQDAEN
+119 LYLQDAEN

-151 SSDALR
+151 TSDALG
-157 RGIGGGLVKMKDRE
+157 RGIGGGLVKIKDRE

-191 GQRRPRAASDA
+191 GQKRPRAGSDA
-202 SEEEVDMDN
+202 SEEEVMMSDD
-211 EQEIRSR
+211 QEVRKR
-218 VNVFATNISGD
+218 VIEFATNISGD

-248 DRQHPER
+248 DRQYPER

-266 RFYREHVKEYEKT
+266 RFYREYVREYEKT
-279 WATFDPVITQT
+279 WATFDPVIAQT

-321 KLSTLVLTT
+321 KLSTAVLTT

-354 RFRFVCVDGGALSH
+354 RFRFVCIEGGALSG
-368 KKIVTVALGQNHT
+368 KKIATVALGQNHT

-395 NGYGQLGYTLPKTG
+395 NSYGQLGYSLPKTG
-409 FKDEDPVSCVPAQI
+409 IKDEDPVSCVPAQI
-423 FGPLKREIV
+423 FGPLKREV
-432 IGVAASRI
+432 VTGVAASRI

-465 DARSLEFQVT
+465 DARSLEYQIT

-516 KIQFPLDGSNSFLK
+516 KIQFPLDGSSSFLK

-542 NHVSK
+542 NHISK

-562 EVYTLSVSQRQDQGT
+562 EVYTLSVSQRQDQAN
-577 ASTTNPTKIRGALST
+577 ASTTNPTKIRGALSA

-629 SRRTKIKDGKSLEAI
+629 SRRTKIKDGKSLDAV

-686 TLVEEQNIWSD
+686 TLVQEQTIWKD
-697 LFPLLCFHD
+697 LFPLLCFND
-706 LSVQEDIPDSE
+706 LIVHEDVPDSE

-724 FWQGRKKLGEVQL
+724 FWQGRKKPDEVQL

-750 DLEEHLQQAANDN
+750 DLEEHLRQTANDN
-763 FSEFDVIIA
+763 FSEFDAIIA
-772 SNVSDMRFP
+772 SNVSELRFP
-781 AHQFILAGR
+781 AHQFVLAGR
-790 SRVLRAGLQTFNDN
+790 SRVLRAGFQTVRD
-804 HGGGFSVHD
+804 GGDFAVPE
-813 LLIGERD
+813 LLICERD
-820 SSGRPV
+820 SLGRPV
-826 LIFQGLDTL
+826 MIFQGLDVL

-857 GSPKA
+857 GSPLA
-862 FRYRQVR
+862 FQYRQVR

-893 PERCLHMDFEIATR
+893 PERCMPLDLEIAAR

-930 AMVCQRC
+930 PMVCQRC

-949 GRWLEERR
+949 GRWLEQRR

-964 DAVDVD
+964 DAIDVD
-970 LQHIESDIFHMVL
+970 LQHIESDIFRMVL

-996 DIVSADLDEFL
+996 DIVSSDLDEFL

-1079 ELEEDLLLELDD
+1079 ELDEDLLLELDD

-1126 DRRIKLDSIMLHSK
+1126 DRQIKLDSIMLHAK
-1140 YQDLDGWGPNSF
+1140 HQDLDGWGPNSF
-1152 RGGSLDDGAYAKQK
+1152 RGGSLDDGAHGKQK
-1166 ARRKSK
+1166 VRRKSK
-1172 DAQAAAIDSTPR
+1172 DAQSSAVDSTPR
-1184 TKAAVPFLGTSIEES
+1184 TRAAVPSLGTSLEES
-1199 SLMDSIGAQSNAV
+1199 SPLDLSGVPPRGA
-1212 ESEFERA
+1212 ETEFERT
-1219 LRSDTAVGTPTESWL
+1219 LRRDTAVGTPTDSWL
-1234 DARGKSVTPHVATPK
+1234 DSRGKPITPHAATPK
-1249 QSGLTPGM
+1249 QGGLTPGM
-1257 APATPA
+1257 TPATPA

-1278 KLEMRDIMA
+1278 KLEMKDIMA

-1299 GIAASR
+1299 SIAASR

-1310 DASAARS
+1310 EASAARS

-1326 KRMQQVQQTAVVEIE
+1326 KRMQQAQQSAAAEIE
-1341 EQIAAKVASP
+1341 EKIAAKAASP

-1362 LKDVIGEKPPSP
+1362 LKDVIGDKPLSPSP
-1374 GPSHRPQPVTR
+1374 SSRPQPTTR
-1385 PSNTPQL
+1385 TSTTPQL

-1400 PRPSP
+1400 P
-1405 KPSAAFAASPKSLGP
+1405 KPSSKPAAAVAASPKSLGP

-1430 PRLGPQRV
+1430 PRLGPQRAS
-1438 PSTQNTVKSPAPVS
+1438 STQTGAKSPVPAS
-1452 PHTQAQ
+1452 PRIQAS

-1463 PVRPTPT
+1463 PIRPTPT

-1477 SQRKPSQQTIASTL
+1477 PQRKPSQQTAASTL

-1498 LTSRSFP
+1498 LSSQSFP
-1505 SIQSVVHNPRV
+1505 SIQSIVHNPRA

-1576 LVAEGKTP
+1576 LIAEGKTP
-1584 ELAGAGKKKG
+1584 EQAGGGKKKG
-1594 GKRGG
+1594 NRRGGG
-1599 KQGQEKKKDVPQAQP
+1599 KQNNAHQHEKKKDGNAA
-1614 ISQGQAASQGHA
+1614 GQV
-1626 TPQGQAPK
+1626 TPQGQGQPSR
-1634 PRGGRGRGRGGAAVA
+1634 PRGGRNRGGGRGATSDVVAGHAPAPAPTSGGRA
-1649 HTPAAGSKA
+1649 

>member
-1 MSSQLWKYY
+1 SQSQTIQSRHMSSHLWKYY

-25 SYNVRPNQHR
+25 SYNVRPHQNR
-35 AQSMQTPAAVSSS
+35 AQSMQSTAAVSSS
-48 PGTLSTSPTLLAK
+48 PGTLSTSPTLTAK
-61 MRKPSNF
+61 ARKPSTF
-68 SPHAANMPPLTKADI
+68 SPHAGNIPPLTKADI

-95 HAASSTTENALEF
+95 HAASSTSENALEF

-119 LYPQDAEN
+119 LYLQDAEN
-127 SWTALH
+127 AWTALH

-151 SSDALR
+151 TSDALG
-157 RGIGGGLVKMKDRE
+157 RGIGGGLVKIKDRE

-191 GQRRPRAASDA
+191 GQKRPRAGSDA
-202 SEEEVDMDN
+202 SEEEVIMNDDDD
-211 EQEIRSR
+211 QEVRTR
-218 VNVFATNISGD
+218 VIEFATNISGD

-248 DRQHPER
+248 DRQYPER

-266 RFYREHVKEYEKT
+266 RFYREYVREYEKT
-279 WATFDPVITQT
+279 WATFDPVIAQT

-321 KLSTLVLTT
+321 KLSTAVLTT

-354 RFRFVCVDGGALSH
+354 RFRFVCIEGGALSR
-368 KKIVTVALGQNHT
+368 KKIATVALGQNHT
-381 LAVDDRGEVFSWGS
+381 MAVDDRGEVFSWGS
-395 NGYGQLGYTLPKTG
+395 NSYGQLGYSLPKTG
-409 FKDEDPVSCVPAQI
+409 LKDEDPVSCVPAQI

-465 DARSLEFQVT
+465 DARSLEYQIT

-516 KIQFPLDGSNSFLK
+516 KIQFPLDGSSSFLK

-542 NHVSK
+542 NHICK

-562 EVYTLSVSQRQDQGT
+562 EVYTLSVSQRQDQAN
-577 ASTTNPTKIRGALST
+577 ASTTNPTKIRGALSA

-629 SRRTKIKDGKSLEAI
+629 SRRTKIKDGKSLEAV

-686 TLVEEQNIWSD
+686 TLVQEQTIWKD
-697 LFPLLCFHD
+697 LFPLLCFND
-706 LSVQEDIPDSE
+706 LVVYEDVHDSE

-724 FWQGRKKLGEVQL
+724 FWQGRKKPDEVQL
-737 LRKHLLQSKDIEK
+737 LRKGLLQSKDIEK
-750 DLEEHLQQAANDN
+750 DLEEHLRQASNDN
-763 FSEFDVIIA
+763 FSEFDAIIA
-772 SNVSDMRFP
+772 SNVSELRFP
-781 AHQFILAGR
+781 AHQFVLAGR
-790 SRVLRAGLQTFNDN
+790 SRILRAGFQAVRD
-804 HGGGFSVHD
+804 GGDFTVPD
-813 LLIGERD
+813 LLICERD
-820 SSGRPV
+820 SLGRPV
-826 LIFQGLDTL
+826 MIFQGLDVL

-857 GSPKA
+857 GSPLA

-869 TELMKVAAKLE
+869 TELMKIAAKLE

-893 PERCLHMDFEIATR
+893 PERCMPMDLEIAAR
-907 DQNYFANGDIRVQ
+907 DQDYFANGDIRVQ
-920 LSDGEVLVHG
+920 LSDGDVLVHG
-930 AMVCQRC
+930 PMVCQRC

-949 GRWLEERR
+949 GRWLEARR

-970 LQHIESDIFHMVL
+970 LQHIESNIFRMVL

-996 DIVSADLDEFL
+996 DIVSNDLDEFL

-1079 ELEEDLLLELDD
+1079 ELDEDLLLELDD

-1126 DRRIKLDSIMLHSK
+1126 DRQVKLDSIMLHAK
-1140 YQDLDGWGPNSF
+1140 HQDLDGWGPNSF
-1152 RGGSLDDGAYAKQK
+1152 RGGSLDDGAYGKQK

-1172 DAQAAAIDSTPR
+1172 DAQSSAVDSTPR
-1184 TKAAVPFLGTSIEES
+1184 TRAAVPSLGTSLEES
-1199 SLMDSIGAQSNAV
+1199 SPLDLRGAPSRNA
-1212 ESEFERA
+1212 ETEFERT
-1219 LRSDTAVGTPTESWL
+1219 LRRDTAVGTPTDSWL
-1234 DARGKSVTPHVATPK
+1234 DSRGKPITPNDATPK
-1249 QSGLTPGM
+1249 QGGLTPAM
-1257 APATPA
+1257 TPATPG

-1278 KLEMRDIMA
+1278 KLEMKDIMA

-1305 EKASE
+1305 QKASE

-1317 AAKMSQKER
+1317 AAKISQKER
-1326 KRMQQVQQTAVVEIE
+1326 KRMQQAQQSAAAEIE
-1341 EQIAAKVASP
+1341 EKIAAKAASP

-1362 LKDVIGEKPPSP
+1362 LKDVIGDKPLSPSP
-1374 GPSHRPQPVTR
+1374 SSRPQPTAR
-1385 PSNTPQL
+1385 TSTTPQL

-1400 PRPSP
+1400 PKPTP
-1405 KPSAAFAASPKSLGP
+1405 KPAAAVAASPKSLGP

-1425 SGHPS
+1425 SDLS
-1430 PRLGPQRV
+1430 
-1438 PSTQNTVKSPAPVS
+1438 
-1452 PHTQAQ
+1452 
-1458 AGPSL
+1458 
-1463 PVRPTPT
+1463 
-1470 PRQSQPQ
+1470 SQ
-1477 SQRKPSQQTIASTL
+1477 
-1491 APPPPPD
+1491 
-1498 LTSRSFP
+1498 SFP
-1505 SIQSVVHNPRV
+1505 SIQSIVHNPRA

-1576 LVAEGKTP
+1576 LIAEGKTP
-1584 ELAGAGKKKG
+1584 DQAGGAKKKG
-1594 GKRGG
+1594 NRRGGG
-1599 KQGQEKKKDVPQAQP
+1599 KQNGHAYQQHDKKKEGIAA
-1614 ISQGQAASQGHA
+1614 GQV
-1626 TPQGQAPK
+1626 TPQGQGQSSR
-1634 PRGGRGRGRGGAAVA
+1634 PRGGGRNRGGGRGAAA
-1649 HTPAAGSKA
+1649 PAPTPTPTAGSKA

>member
-1 MSSQLWKYY
+1 
-10 LQDDV
+10 
-15 DRFRHLLETA
+15 
-25 SYNVRPNQHR
+25 
-35 AQSMQTPAAVSSS
+35 MQTPAAVSSS
-48 PGTLSTSPTLLAK
+48 PGTLSTSPTLTAK
-61 MRKPSNF
+61 ARKPSTF
-68 SPHAANMPPLTKADI
+68 SPHTGNVPPLTKADI

-95 HAASSTTENALEF
+95 HAASSTSENALEF
-108 AQALVEHPLID
+108 AQALAEHPLID
-119 LYPQDAEN
+119 LYLQDAEN

-151 SSDALR
+151 TSDALG
-157 RGIGGGLVKMKDRE
+157 RGIGGGLVKIKDRE

-191 GQRRPRAASDA
+191 GQKRPRAGSDA
-202 SEEEVDMDN
+202 SEEEVMMNDDD
-211 EQEIRSR
+211 QEVRTR
-218 VNVFATNISGD
+218 VIEFATNISGD

-236 NKNITLGFGDED
+236 NKNITLGFGDGD
-248 DRQHPER
+248 DRQYPER
-255 ITLKRPDHLLQ
+255 ITLRRPDHLLQ
-266 RFYREHVKEYEKT
+266 RFYREYVREYEKT
-279 WATFDPVITQT
+279 WATFDPVIAQT

-321 KLSTLVLTT
+321 KLSTAVLTT

-354 RFRFVCVDGGALSH
+354 RFRFVCIEGGALSR
-368 KKIVTVALGQNHT
+368 KKIATVALGQNHT

-395 NGYGQLGYTLPKTG
+395 NSFGQLGYSLPKTG
-409 FKDEDPVSCVPAQI
+409 IKDEDPVSCVPAQI

-465 DARSLEFQVT
+465 DARSLEYQIT

-516 KIQFPLDGSNSFLK
+516 KIQFPLDGSSSFLK

-542 NHVSK
+542 NHISK

-562 EVYTLSVSQRQDQGT
+562 EVYTLSVSQRQDQAN
-577 ASTTNPTKIRGALST
+577 ASTTNPTKIRGALSA

-629 SRRTKIKDGKSLEAI
+629 SRRTKIKDGKSLDAV

-686 TLVEEQNIWSD
+686 TLVQEQTIWKD
-697 LFPLLCFHD
+697 LFQLLCFND
-706 LSVQEDIPDSE
+706 LIVHEDVPDSE

-724 FWQGRKKLGEVQL
+724 FWQGRKKPDEVQL

-750 DLEEHLQQAANDN
+750 DLEEHLRQAANDN
-763 FSEFDVIIA
+763 FGEFDAIIA
-772 SNVSDMRFP
+772 SNVSGLRFP
-781 AHQFILAGR
+781 AHQFVLAGR
-790 SRVLRAGLQTFNDN
+790 SRVLRAGFQTVRD
-804 HGGGFSVHD
+804 GGDFAVSE
-813 LLIGERD
+813 LLICERD
-820 SSGRPV
+820 SLGRPV
-826 LIFQGLDTL
+826 MIFQGLDVL

-857 GSPKA
+857 GSPLA

-893 PERCLHMDFEIATR
+893 PERCMPMDLEIAAR

-930 AMVCQRC
+930 PMVCQRC

-949 GRWLEERR
+949 GRWLEQRR

-964 DAVDVD
+964 DAIDVD
-970 LQHIESDIFHMVL
+970 LQHIESDIFRMVL

-996 DIVSADLDEFL
+996 DIVSSDLDEFL

-1079 ELEEDLLLELDD
+1079 ELDEDLLLELDD

-1126 DRRIKLDSIMLHSK
+1126 DRQIKLDSIMLHAK
-1140 YQDLDGWGPNSF
+1140 HQDLDGWGPNSF
-1152 RGGSLDDGAYAKQK
+1152 RGGSLEDGAHGKQK

-1172 DAQAAAIDSTPR
+1172 DVQSSAVDSTPR
-1184 TKAAVPFLGTSIEES
+1184 MRAAVPSLGTSLEES
-1199 SLMDSIGAQSNAV
+1199 SPLDLSGVPSRGA
-1212 ESEFERA
+1212 ETEFEKT
-1219 LRSDTAVGTPTESWL
+1219 LRRDTAVGTPTDSWL
-1234 DARGKSVTPHVATPK
+1234 DSRGKPITPHAATPK
-1249 QSGLTPGM
+1249 QGGLTPGM
-1257 APATPA
+1257 TPATPA
-1263 SSSSVPWAATPSPGA
+1263 SSTSVPWAATPSPGA
-1278 KLEMRDIMA
+1278 KLEMKDIMA

-1310 DASAARS
+1310 EASAARS

-1326 KRMQQVQQTAVVEIE
+1326 KRMQQAQQSVAAEVEE
-1341 EQIAAKVASP
+1341 KIAAKAASP

-1362 LKDVIGEKPPSP
+1362 LKDVIGDKPLSPSP
-1374 GPSHRPQPVTR
+1374 SSRPQPTTR
-1385 PSNTPQL
+1385 TSTTPQL

-1400 PRPSP
+1400 P
-1405 KPSAAFAASPKSLGP
+1405 KPSSKPAAAVAASPKSLGP

-1430 PRLGPQRV
+1430 PRLGPQRAS
-1438 PSTQNTVKSPAPVS
+1438 STQTGAKSPVPAS
-1452 PHTQAQ
+1452 PRIQAQ

-1463 PVRPTPT
+1463 PVRPTPA

-1477 SQRKPSQQTIASTL
+1477 PQRKPSQQTAASTL

-1498 LTSRSFP
+1498 LSSQSFP
-1505 SIQSVVHNPRV
+1505 SIQSIVHNPRA

-1576 LVAEGKTP
+1576 LIAEGKTP
-1584 ELAGAGKKKG
+1584 EQAGANGKKKG
-1594 GKRGG
+1594 NRRGG
-1599 KQGQEKKKDVPQAQP
+1599 AKQSGHQHDKKKDGNAA
-1614 ISQGQAASQGHA
+1614 GQV
-1626 TPQGQAPK
+1626 TPQGQGQPSR
-1634 PRGGRGRGRGGAAVA
+1634 PRGGRNRGGGRGAASGLVA
-1649 HTPAAGSKA
+1649 GHAPAPAPTAGDKA